1 MAAAGTLAAL
11 LPFRTQM
18 LRTGGSIL
26 AGALLGRCLLAGA
39 SALLRI
45 LRLASPVAGTAAG
58 TARAIASSCT
68 LSLLR
73 CGMAATLG
81 MRLLCLLFRL
91 LLLLLGSLRSA
102 FDVMMAAAGTGR
114 CLSRRRTL
122 PGCGF

>member
-1 MAAAGTLAAL
+1 MATAGTLAAL

-58 TARAIASSCT
+58 TAWASSCT
-68 LSLLR
+68 LSPLR

-91 LLLLLGSLRSA
+91 LLLFPGSLRSA
-102 FDVMMAAAGTGR
+102 FDVMMATTGTGR

-122 PGCGF
+122 LGCGF

>member
-26 AGALLGRCLLAGA
+26 AGALLRRCLLAGA

-58 TARAIASSCT
+58 TAWASSCT
-68 LSLLR
+68 LPLFR

-91 LLLLLGSLRSA
+91 LLLLPGSLRSA
-102 FDVMMAAAGTGR
+102 FDVMMAATGTGR

-122 PGCGF
+122 LGCGF